1 MVMITTEVQVD
12 VDLEDVTSD
21 ELIAEIESRDN
32 WIVID
37 KLDSD
42 FIAPRFQ
49 DEIYKLYR
57 DYINDNGFDQK
68 LKQFFEDQ
76 LGILVA

>member
-12 VDLEDVTSD
+12 VDMEDITSD
-21 ELIAEIESRDN
+21 DLIDEIESRGYK
-32 WIVID
+32 VI
-37 KLDSD
+37 
-42 FIAPRFQ
+42 Q
-49 DEIYKLYR
+49 DEVELEVDKVYSLYR

>member
-1 MVMITTEVQVD
+1 MVMITTEVQLD
-12 VDLEDVTSD
+12 VDMEDITSD
-21 ELIAEIESRDN
+21 DLIDEIESRGYK
-32 WIVID
+32 VI
-37 KLDSD
+37 
-42 FIAPRFQ
+42 Q
-49 DEIYKLYR
+49 DEVELEVDKVYSLYR